1 VTNPRGA
8 LRSWIVA
15 AVCALLLP
23 SAVLAD
29 TTQRHAA
36 LGLVLRIEDG
46 HNLVVSCSEI
56 PGFMDAMV
64 MHLDVP
70 DAKQL
75 KDIQPGAMIDFTL
88 VVGESSSYAENIRIH
103 HFHSADQKQLEVQ
116 TLQIMAGASDSKPNA
131 AMLSVGQKVPDFT
144 LIDQHKRPVT
154 FSGFSG
160 KVVAISFMYTRCSF
174 PEFCLRMSNNLGLV
188 GKRFSNR
195 LDKDLVLLTVTFDPG
210 NDSPE
215 VLAEYAQTWKAS
227 AKGWYFLTGPPEDVK
242 RVCLMFG
249 MNFWPDMGMI
259 AHAMHTAVIDRNGLV
274 VANIEGNEFT
284 ADQLGN
290 LLETVMDRNP

>member
-1 VTNPRGA
+1 MHA
-8 LRSWIVA
+8 LLRTWIVA
-15 AVCALLLP
+15 AACALLLS
-23 SAVLAD
+23 SAALAD

-36 LGLVLRIEDG
+36 LGLVLKIEDG

-56 PGFMDAMV
+56 PGFMQAMV

-70 DAKQL
+70 DRKQL

-88 VVGESSSYAENIRIH
+88 VVGENAPHAESIRIH
-103 HFHSADQKQLEVQ
+103 HFHSADQRQLEVQ
-116 TLQIMAGASDSKPNA
+116 TLQIMAGASDAKPNA
-131 AMLSVGQKVPDFT
+131 AMLAVGQKVPDFT

-188 GKRFSNR
+188 GKRFSDR
-195 LDKDLVLLTVTFDPG
+195 LDKDLVLLTITFDPG

-215 VLAEYAQTWKAS
+215 VLAKYAQTWKAS

-274 VANIEGNEFT
+274 VANLEGNEFT
-284 ADQLGN
+284 ADQLSN
-290 LLETVMDRNP
+290 LVETVMDRNP

>member
-1 VTNPRGA
+1 MKPRGA
-8 LRSWIVA
+8 LRTWIVA
-15 AVCALLLP
+15 AACALLLP
-23 SAVLAD
+23 SAALAH

-36 LGLVLRIEDG
+36 LGLVLKIEDG

-70 DAKQL
+70 DPKQL

-88 VVGESSSYAENIRIH
+88 VVGENAPYAENIKIH
-103 HFHSADQKQLEVQ
+103 HFHGADQKQLEVQ
-116 TLQIMAGASDSKPNA
+116 TLQIMAGASGAKSNA
-131 AMLSVGQKVPDFT
+131 AMLAVGQKVPDFT

-160 KVVAISFMYTRCSF
+160 KVVTISFMYTRCSF

-188 GKRFSNR
+188 GKRFSDR
-195 LDKDLVLLTVTFDPG
+195 LDKDLVLLTITFDPG

-215 VLAEYAQTWKAS
+215 VLAKYAQTWKAS

-259 AHAMHTAVIDRNGLV
+259 AHAMHTAVIDRNGLL
-274 VANIEGNEFT
+274 VANLEGNEFT

>member
-1 VTNPRGA
+1 MNARRLLGP
-8 LRSWIVA
+8 WIIS
-15 AVCALLLP
+15 AVCALLFS
-23 SAVLAD
+23 SAALAD
-29 TTQRHAA
+29 TTRRHAA
-36 LGLVLRIEDG
+36 LGLVLKIEDG
-46 HNLVVSCSEI
+46 RNLVVSCSEI
-56 PGFMDAMV
+56 PGFMEAMV

-70 DAKQL
+70 DSEQL
-75 KDIQPGAMIDFTL
+75 KGIRPGAMIDFTL
-88 VVGESSSYAENIRIH
+88 VVGENSSYAENVRIH
-103 HFHSADQKQLEVQ
+103 HFHSADQRQLEVQ
-116 TLQIMAGASDSKPNA
+116 TLQIMAGAADAKPGTA
-131 AMLSVGQKVPDFT
+131 GMLAVGQKVPDFT
-144 LIDQHKRPVT
+144 LIDQHKRRVT

-188 GKRFSNR
+188 GKRFSDR
-195 LDKDLVLLTVTFDPG
+195 LDKDLVLLTITFDPA

-215 VLAEYAQTWKAS
+215 VLAKYAQTWKAS
-227 AKGWYFLTGPPEDVK
+227 AKGWYFLTGPPDDVK

-259 AHAMHTAVIDRNGLV
+259 AHAMHTAVIDRNGLL
-274 VANIEGNEFT
+274 VANLEGNEFT

>member
-1 VTNPRGA
+1 MNPRGA
-8 LRSWIVA
+8 LRTWIA
-15 AVCALLLP
+15 AAACAFLLS
-23 SAVLAD
+23 SAALAGAA
-29 TTQRHAA
+29 QRHAA
-36 LGLVLRIEDG
+36 VGLVLKIEDG

-70 DAKQL
+70 DSKQL

-88 VVGESSSYAENIRIH
+88 VVGDSSSYAENIRIH
-103 HFHSADQKQLEVQ
+103 HFHSADQRQLEVQ
-116 TLQIMAGASDSKPNA
+116 TLQIMAGASDAKPNA

-188 GKRFSNR
+188 GKRFSDR
-195 LDKDLVLLTVTFDPG
+195 LDKDLVLLTITFDPG

-215 VLAEYAQTWKAS
+215 VLAKYAQTWKAS

-259 AHAMHTAVIDRNGLV
+259 AHAMHTAVIDRNGLL
-274 VANIEGNEFT
+274 VANLEGNEFT

>member
-1 VTNPRGA
+1 MTNPRGA
-8 LRSWIVA
+8 VRTWIA
-15 AVCALLLP
+15 AAACTLLFS
-23 SAVLAD
+23 SAALAD
-29 TTQRHAA
+29 TAQRHAA
-36 LGLVLRIEDG
+36 FGLVLKIEGG

-75 KDIQPGAMIDFTL
+75 EDIQPGAMIDFTL
-88 VVGESSSYAENIRIH
+88 VVGDGSSYAENIRIH
-103 HFHSADQKQLEVQ
+103 HFHSADQRQLEVQ
-116 TLQIMAGASDSKPNA
+116 TLQIMAGADAKSNA
-131 AMLSVGQKVPDFT
+131 SMLSVGQKVPDFT
-144 LIDQHKRPVT
+144 LIDQHNRPVT

-188 GKRFSNR
+188 GKRFSDR
-195 LDKDLVLLTVTFDPG
+195 LDKDLVLLTVTFDPA
-210 NDSPE
+210 NDSPD
-215 VLAEYAQTWKAS
+215 VLAKYAQTWKAS

-274 VANIEGNEFT
+274 VANLEGNEFT

>member
-1 VTNPRGA
+1 MNPRGA
-8 LRSWIVA
+8 LRTWIVA
-15 AVCALLLP
+15 AACALLLS
-23 SAVLAD
+23 SAALAD

-36 LGLVLRIEDG
+36 LGLVLKIEDG

-70 DAKQL
+70 DSKQL

-88 VVGESSSYAENIRIH
+88 VVGDSSTYAENIRIH
-103 HFHSADQKQLEVQ
+103 HFHSADQRQLEVQ
-116 TLQIMAGASDSKPNA
+116 TLQIMAGASDAKPNA
-131 AMLSVGQKVPDFT
+131 AMLAVGQKVPGFT

-188 GKRFSNR
+188 GKRFSDR
-195 LDKDLVLLTVTFDPG
+195 LDKDLVLLTITFDPG

-215 VLAEYAQTWKAS
+215 VLAKYAQTWKAS

-249 MNFWPDMGMI
+249 MNFWPDLGMI
-259 AHAMHTAVIDRNGLV
+259 AHAMHTTVIDRNGLL
-274 VANIEGNEFT
+274 VANLEGNEFT

-290 LLETVMDRNP
+290 LLETVMDRDP

>member
-1 VTNPRGA
+1 MNPRRA
-8 LRSWIVA
+8 LRHCIGSG
-15 AVCALLLP
+15 VCALLL
-23 SAVLAD
+23 SAAVLAKA
-29 TTQRHAA
+29 TQRYPAS
-36 LGLVLRIEDG
+36 GLVLKIEG
-46 HNLVVSCSEI
+46 AHSFTVSCKEI

-64 MHLDVP
+64 MRLDVP
-70 DAKQL
+70 DSKQL
-75 KDIQPGAMIDFTL
+75 KDIQSGAMIDFTL
-88 VVGESSSYAENIRIH
+88 VVGESSSYAENIRVH
-103 HFHSADQKQLEVQ
+103 HFHSADQRQLEVQ
-116 TLQIMAGASDSKPNA
+116 TLQIMAGASDAKPNA
-131 AMLSVGQKVPDFT
+131 AMLAVGQKVPDFT

-188 GKRFSNR
+188 GKRFSDR
-195 LDKDLVLLTVTFDPG
+195 LDKDLVLLTVTFDPT

-215 VLAEYAQTWKAS
+215 VLAKYAQTWKAS
-227 AKGWYFLTGPPEDVK
+227 ERGWYFLTGPPEDVK

-259 AHAMHTAVIDRNGLV
+259 AHAMHTAVIDRNGLL
-274 VANIEGNEFT
+274 VANLEGNEFT

-290 LLETVMDRNP
+290 LVETVMDRNP